1 MRHFAA
7 LAFTVLASLA
17 HATSLE
23 AIQKKGEI
31 VIGVKDSSPPF
42 SMMDTKT
49 RALKG
54 YDIDFALGIAKR
66 LNVKPVFKIVESDD
80 RIPHLKNDTVDIVVA
95 DLTRTAER
103 EREIDF
109 SVGYFVTD
117 DRILAKKGR
126 FKSEADLAG
135 AQIAVTATSS
145 TSKKMKK
152 NLPNTPQVEFEDKPE
167 MVKALLAGSVEGVA
181 ADGPVLAAF
190 LSRMPAAQRAQYEI
204 SDFAIE
210 IKTIAVGM
218 QKGEKKL
225 QEAVNLALVD
235 MENTGEAVT
244 IFNRWFGPQ
253 TAMPMMRIFKISNR
267 RF

>member
-1 MRHFAA
+1 MRSIAA
-7 LAFTVLASLA
+7 LVLTIVASVA
-17 HATSLE
+17 QATSLE

-49 RALKG
+49 RSLKG

-66 LNVKPVFKIVESDD
+66 LNVKPVFKIVESDE
-80 RIPHLKNDTVDIVVA
+80 RIPHIKNDTVDIVVA

-103 EREIDF
+103 EREVDF

-117 DRILAKKGR
+117 DRIMAKKGR

-135 AQIAVTATSS
+135 AAIAVTATSS

-152 NLPNTPQVEFEDKPE
+152 NLPNTPLVEFEDKPE
-167 MVKALLAGSVEGVA
+167 MVKALQSGSVAGVA
-181 ADGPVLAAF
+181 ADGPVLSAF
-190 LSRMPAAQRAQYEI
+190 LARMPAAQRSQYEI
-204 SDFAIE
+204 SEFALE
-210 IKTIAVGM
+210 VKTIAVGM

-225 QEAVNLALVD
+225 QEAINQALVE
-235 MENTGEAVT
+235 MENSGEAVT